1 MSKNNLKEQQLANEC
16 NRRACEL
23 VKEKYLDLKVAKVV
37 DEYKDWSSEFH
48 KTAVCKFSSY
58 YGGNV

>member
-1 MSKNNLKEQQLANEC
+1 MDRNVISATYKLVFKVTMSKNNLKEQQLTNEC

-37 DEYKDWSSEFH
+37 DEYKD
-48 KTAVCKFSSY
+48 
-58 YGGNV
+58 